1 MQQAFTTAN
10 STDIAETKDLLEVRL
25 EAIRFGARDINFYE
39 FRAAGGLCLPV
50 AAPGAHID
58 LHLPNGV
65 IRQYSLI
72 EHLESRSVYTIGV
85 KREPKSRGGSS
96 YLHDIAQVGAELK
109 ISEPRN
115 NFPLDES
122 AEHSVL
128 IAGGIGVTPIFAMW
142 RRLKTINRAV
152 QMHYSARSRMDAVF
166 LDVLLP
172 DRDVTL
178 NFDDENSGEFL
189 DFAEILKQAP
199 RHSHLYCCG
208 PAPMIAAFQTAAADW
223 PPAQVHV
230 EYFTAQSEQ
239 AREGGFVVEL
249 SRTGQ
254 SVLVEPGQTI
264 LAALKVAGIDAPFSC
279 EEGVCGACVTDVIAG
294 EPDHRDSVLTP
305 HERKQNRKIMI
316 CCSGSKSSRLVLD
329 L

>member
-1 MQQAFTTAN
+1 M
-10 STDIAETKDLLEVRL
+10 TDAAEATDLLEVRL

-39 FRAAGGLCLPV
+39 FRSSGGLHLPIV
-50 AAPGAHID
+50 EPGAHID

-72 EHLESRSVYTIGV
+72 EHSESRSTYTIGV

-96 YLHDIAQVGAELK
+96 YLHDIAQVGSTLK
-109 ISEPRN
+109 ISAPRN
-115 NFPLDES
+115 NFPLDEA

-142 RRLKTINRAV
+142 RRLKSLDRAV
-152 QMHYSARSRMDAVF
+152 QMHYSARSREDAVF
-166 LDVLLP
+166 LDILLP
-172 DRDVTL
+172 DRGVAL
-178 NFDDENSGEFL
+178 NFDDENAGRLL
-189 DFAEILKQAP
+189 DLAEIVRQAP

-208 PAPMIAAFQTAAADW
+208 PAPMIQAFQNAAADW

-249 SRTGQ
+249 ARSKQTV
-254 SVLVEPGQTI
+254 SVEPGQTI
-264 LAALKVAGIDAPFSC
+264 LGALKAAGIDAPFSC
-279 EEGVCGACVTDVIAG
+279 EEGVCGACITDVIAG
-294 EPDHRDSVLTP
+294 DPDHRDSVLTP
-305 HERKQNRKIMI
+305 HEREQNRKMMI
-316 CCSGSKSSRLVLD
+316 CCSGSKSSRLILD